1 MTGPGDDDPIPEPSP
16 AVALGLVQA
25 ALVLAAFP
33 AGWLLGQPPLATLAW
48 DWAGLGWGVVA
59 ALPMVGLFFLL
70 YHVPVGPFGPVR
82 RFTEEVV
89 VPLLRRC
96 SLFELFALS
105 LLAGVGEELLFRGVV
120 QAALTQR
127 TDFVAGLA
135 LASLLFGLMH
145 PFTLGYVLLTALL
158 GAYLGLA
165 WVWTGNLLVPV
176 VAHFLYDFVAM
187 VYLTRSPA
195 TSSPA

>member
-1 MTGPGDDDPIPEPSP
+1 MTDPGGDDPIPEPSP

-33 AGWLLGQPPLATLAW
+33 AGSLLGQPPLATLTW
-48 DWAGLGWGVVA
+48 EWAGLGWGVVA
-59 ALPMVGLFFLL
+59 ALPMVGVFFLL
-70 YHVPVGPFGPVR
+70 YHVPFGPFGPVR
-82 RFTEEVV
+82 RFTEEVL
-89 VPLLRRC
+89 VPILRRC
-96 SLFELFALS
+96 SVFELFALA

-120 QAALTQR
+120 QAALTR
-127 TDFVAGLA
+127 EVGLAWGVA
-135 LASLLFGLMH
+135 LASILFGLMH
-145 PFTLGYVLLTALL
+145 PFTLGYVLLTTLF

-176 VAHFLYDFVAM
+176 VAHFLYDLVAM
-187 VYLTRSPA
+187 VYLTRTPA

>member
-33 AGWLLGQPPLATLAW
+33 AGWLLGPPPLATLSW

-59 ALPMVGLFFLL
+59 AVPMVGLFFLL
-70 YHVPVGPFGPVR
+70 YHVPFGPFGPVR

-89 VPLLRRC
+89 VPILRRC
-96 SLFELFALS
+96 SVFELFALA

-120 QAALTQR
+120 QAALTAR
-127 TDFVAGLA
+127 LDFVAGLA
-135 LASLLFGLMH
+135 LASVLFGMMH
-145 PFTLGYVLLTALL
+145 PYTLGYVLLTTLF

-187 VYLTRSPA
+187 VYLTRTPA